1 MGGAYNSRIITDGLV
16 LALDAANPKNY
27 NLTEVEVLV
36 VAGGGSGGVDNGGG
50 GGAGG
55 LIYNSN
61 FAVTPGTQLTVTVG
75 AGGAARAGSSDDG
88 PGNNGGNSIF
98 GSLTAYGGGGGSGWT
113 NTTLPPGSSSYTGGS
128 GAGQSASTG
137 GANSL
142 GAGTGNRVTGT
153 NTVAAGQ
160 GNNGGTAVGAFA
172 GGGGGAG
179 GTGGNASNGAAG
191 AGGLGFRSVISG
203 SQVIYAA
210 GGAGGWDVISGYVS
224 TLPSTENGTVKKTTQ
239 TNEDAVPA
247 NTGHG
252 GNGSN
257 HNNVSSGAGGSGIA
271 IVRYPG
277 PQKAKGGTIT
287 SNNGYTIHTFTTS
300 STFTPLVATNNSAI
314 LGLSDLSGNGNFGT
328 TENSPTYSSANGGA
342 LVFDGS
348 NDYIA
353 LPHDALWKNIKNIT
367 YDLWFQTA
375 AASTRQ
381 GLISS
386 HENTGGSNQDA
397 IEIEI
402 QSNNTSFV
410 GFRSTNGS
418 FYMAL
423 YNTTLSTNTWYN
435 LTGVLTDSSII
446 YYLNGT
452 QVATSGWPGTNVIN
466 APASTLLLAK
476 YAGLHL
482 NGRIGTFKAYNRALT
497 AAEVSQNY
505 NALRGR
511 FGI

>member
-1 MGGAYNSRIITDGLV
+1 MAISYNPSSVTSGLV
-16 LALDAANPKNY
+16 LCLDAANPRNFD
-27 NLTEVEVLV
+27 LTKVEVLV
-36 VAGGGSGGVDNGGG
+36 VAGGGGGGGGDVGSG

-55 LIYNSN
+55 LIYSSN
-61 FAVTPGTQLTVTVG
+61 FAVTPGTQLTANVGDGGAGSSTYNIDGSNGGNSVFGALTAIGGGGGASWSSGSGQDGGSGGGGVGGNSGGLGTVGQGFSGGTGLGFPDYPQAGGGG
-75 AGGAARAGSSDDG
+75 AGGAGQNAPSQILAG
-88 PGNNGGNSIF
+88 NGGIGLFFPQFS
-98 GSLTAYGGGGGSGWT
+98 SVGGNPAGW
-113 NTTLPPGSSSYTGGS
+113 
-128 GAGQSASTG
+128 
-137 GANSL
+137 
-142 GAGTGNRVTGT
+142 
-153 NTVAAGQ
+153 
-160 GNNGGTAVGAFA
+160 FA
-172 GGGGGAG
+172 GGGGGGVEANQN
-179 GTGGNASNGAAG
+179 GNSITPGN
-191 AGGLGFRSVISG
+191 GGLGGGGGGGR
-203 SQVIYAA
+203 QA
-210 GGAGGWDVISGYVS
+210 GTAIIATAG
-224 TLPSTENGTVKKTTQ
+224 TP
-239 TNEDAVPA
+239 
-247 NTGHG
+247 NTGGGGG
-252 GNGSN
+252 GNDPGTG
-257 HNNVSSGAGGSGIA
+257 GAGGSGII
-271 IVRYPG
+271 IVRYQG

-300 STFTPLVATNNSAI
+300 GTFTPLVATNNSAI